1 MKKIL
6 LLLTLAAGLNFAAN
20 AQDKPVSFGVKA
32 GLALPSQTTSA
43 MGISVSTS
51 TKTSFYVG
59 ALANI
64 GISPIFSVQPGLTYV
79 NKGGKIDFS
88 EMIDEAGFDP
98 DDFDGTQKAT
108 FNFSY
113 LELPVNL
120 VANFNA
126 GEGKVFVGAGPYLG
140 YALSGNAKVGSIS
153 EDAEFGS
160 GEDQVKRMEFGVN
173 FLGGYQLNN
182 GLNLHVGYGLG
193 LSNLSND
200 NSSGIKSTTKNKV
213 FSVGLG
219 FNF

>member
-6 LLLTLAAGLNFAAN
+6 LLLTLAAGLNVAAN

-32 GLALPSQTTSA
+32 GLALPSQTGSGMGLSMNTS
-43 MGISVSTS
+43 S
-51 TKTSFYVG
+51 KTSFYVG
-59 ALANI
+59 GVANI
-64 GISPIFSVQPGLTYV
+64 NLSPIFSLQPGLTYIG
-79 NKGGKIDFS
+79 KGGKMDFS
-88 EMIDEAGFDP
+88 DMAEEAGIDP
-98 DDFDGTQKAT
+98 EDADALKAT
-108 FNFSY
+108 INFSY

-120 VANFNA
+120 LANFAA
-126 GEGKVFVGAGPYLG
+126 GTGKAFFGAGPYAA
-140 YALSGNAKVGSIS
+140 YALSGNAKSGDLK

-160 GEDQVKRMEFGVN
+160 DEGQVKRMEFGVN

-193 LSNLSND
+193 LSNLE
-200 NSSGIKSTTKNKV
+200 NSSNSSTKNKV